1 VILKA
6 RLPFDFR
13 LSAGISDGFDG
24 RELHLP
30 LRSERSA
37 ILAVITEGLEEP
49 ELEVEF
55 KSRDILSG
63 SELRSAEAMIS
74 RMLNLD
80 MNLMDFYESI
90 DDVVLLR
97 LLAGLKGLKVIHTQ
111 SVFEALVCAITEQQ
125 ISLKL
130 AMSIERRIAER
141 FGESIDFKEK
151 KYHVFPEPER
161 LCSAE
166 DLKRCGLSTRKA
178 EYIRDISVAVM
189 EGRFEPERLREQER
203 TDDIINELCAF
214 RGIGQ
219 WTAKMTVIR
228 SMPRYDIFPADD
240 AGIRRC
246 IAHYYFNGKGYRRRR
261 QKKCPQGGESIEDWR
276 PTTFSAPFCS
286 GYSA

>member
-111 SVFEALVCAITEQQ
+111 SVL
-125 ISLKL
+125 
-130 AMSIERRIAER
+130 
-141 FGESIDFKEK
+141 
-151 KYHVFPEPER
+151 R
-161 LCSAE
+161 L
-166 DLKRCGLSTRKA
+166 
-178 EYIRDISVAVM
+178 
-189 EGRFEPERLREQER
+189 
-203 TDDIINELCAF
+203 
-214 RGIGQ
+214 
-219 WTAKMTVIR
+219 
-228 SMPRYDIFPADD
+228 
-240 AGIRRC
+240 
-246 IAHYYFNGKGYRRRR
+246 
-261 QKKCPQGGESIEDWR
+261 
-276 PTTFSAPFCS
+276 
-286 GYSA
+286 